1 MTYRVSFA
9 HVKLVTW
16 GLWRPGGPTRHW
28 APTGTSCWSQKLWK
42 HFVKVSK
49 RSLWSYL
56 KFPPHCSLHFGL
68 KKVVKAAKAA
78 FYFFGQMVPFDLW
91 VNPWWS
97 LTVSGPPRTLQRSP
111 KVTRPLRLFK
121 LKTLQYG
128 CLWIPFDLRVDA
140 WCKLKVSE
148 PLKVPR
154 ALCLFRLKPW
164 KNGENWLSW
173 PSKASGKNLKRSR
186 RCSIGLFNVNF
197 WPHP

>member
-1 MTYRVSFA
+1 
-9 HVKLVTW
+9 
-16 GLWRPGGPTRHW
+16 
-28 APTGTSCWSQKLWK
+28 
-42 HFVKVSK
+42 
-49 RSLWSYL
+49 
-56 KFPPHCSLHFGL
+56 
-68 KKVVKAAKAA
+68 
-78 FYFFGQMVPFDLW
+78 MVPFDLR

-97 LTVSGPPRTLQRSP
+97 LTVSGTPRTFQRSP
-111 KVTRPLRLFK
+111 KVTRPLPLFK

-197 WPHP
+197 WPHTQEISSLATIFESPPKNGHTILTFPPNAKFWIKELC

>member
-1 MTYRVSFA
+1 
-9 HVKLVTW
+9 
-16 GLWRPGGPTRHW
+16 
-28 APTGTSCWSQKLWK
+28 
-42 HFVKVSK
+42 
-49 RSLWSYL
+49 
-56 KFPPHCSLHFGL
+56 
-68 KKVVKAAKAA
+68 
-78 FYFFGQMVPFDLW
+78 MVPFDLRI
-91 VNPWWS
+91 NPWWS

-111 KVTRPLRLFK
+111 KVTRPLGLFK
-121 LKTLQYG
+121 LKTIQYG

-197 WPHP
+197 WPHTQEISSLATIFESPLKSGQTIFPSYVEIHSIANSIYTQYSYPCLRVKKNYFNWSWWNR

>member
-1 MTYRVSFA
+1 
-9 HVKLVTW
+9 
-16 GLWRPGGPTRHW
+16 
-28 APTGTSCWSQKLWK
+28 
-42 HFVKVSK
+42 
-49 RSLWSYL
+49 
-56 KFPPHCSLHFGL
+56 
-68 KKVVKAAKAA
+68 
-78 FYFFGQMVPFDLW
+78 MVPFDLRI
-91 VNPWWS
+91 NPWWS

-111 KVTRPLRLFK
+111 KVTRPLCLFK

-154 ALCLFRLKPW
+154 ALCLFRLKLW

-197 WPHP
+197 WPHTQEVSSLATIFESPLKSGQTIVLVISCWKAFERKGEIVYKFLFTLN

>member
-1 MTYRVSFA
+1 
-9 HVKLVTW
+9 
-16 GLWRPGGPTRHW
+16 
-28 APTGTSCWSQKLWK
+28 
-42 HFVKVSK
+42 
-49 RSLWSYL
+49 
-56 KFPPHCSLHFGL
+56 
-68 KKVVKAAKAA
+68 
-78 FYFFGQMVPFDLW
+78 MVPFDLR
-91 VNPWWS
+91 VKPWWS
-97 LTVSGPPRTLQRSP
+97 LTVSSPPRTLQRSP
-111 KVTRPLRLFK
+111 KVTRPLCLFK

-148 PLKVPR
+148 PLKVQR

-197 WPHP
+197 WPHTQEKSSLATIFESPLENGHTIVEFVALHSEESLFPNICGLPLLLFIWLKWARYLAVAGLNLLAQISDTRSPSGV